1 MYDKG
6 DNFMSAF
13 EKDIKMP
20 FGDARYIKAQ
30 KVHSEYT
37 FDDPLPFFRREF
49 EIEGDIENA
58 RIFVQSPGFACYY
71 INGKPITEDIFIS
84 ATSDYKK
91 ILWYDEYEVSHLL
104 KKGKNVICAIAGNG
118 FFNET
123 FRTAWDFHEAYW
135 RDAPQILLSLWVN
148 GENLLVSDGKWKV
161 SREYSHII
169 YSQLRS
175 GEFVDMRK
183 YDESWLELGFDD
195 SAWIDAIERAPEEI
209 TAELRPI
216 ICQPVREVEVL
227 SPAEIRK
234 TEEGYLIDFARTIS
248 GYMGIT
254 FTAPEGREL
263 EFYYT
268 EDVYPDG
275 KIKMNG
281 LHKEFNYPDRQ
292 PFHINKAI
300 ASGKVDTFKPLFCYH
315 GFRYVLIKGL
325 DEAPKAEN
333 IKAYFIHNDI
343 ERRSEFK
350 CGNPVI
356 QYIYDAGIQSTY
368 SNMFWSLTDCPTR
381 EKLGWM
387 NDAQASIEQTL
398 INFDI
403 MPFYNKWFED
413 IKADMCE
420 DGALHAVV
428 PTHTWGRDWGP
439 VCDLMLYELPY
450 RAYLYTGDASMLV
463 GAIEYF
469 DRYLAFLEGYIK
481 ENKNF
486 ILADWMGW
494 GNSKLIPREFVRD
507 IIFLKG
513 LKITALAYKLDGRDA
528 KAIDDKLESYKRTFA
543 SKYLDENGR
552 CTVDEQTSVALMI
565 MFGIYTDKDAI
576 SKQMAE
582 TVIKSNMTLTSG
594 MLGVQ
599 YLYDAL
605 GVSGRGDLAYKLI
618 TESDPGY
625 KTWFEHGA
633 DTLWECWDGADRDS
647 HNHHMFSNV
656 IGWFFKTMLG
666 IEPDVENPGF
676 KKIDLHPQFIED
688 AGYVWAKMQT
698 VSGEIELGWEY
709 KNGEFIYTVI
719 IPDGV
724 EAYYG
729 GKKLVCG
736 KNTFVIKK

>member
-1 MYDKG
+1 
-6 DNFMSAF
+6 MSNVS
-13 EKDIKMP
+13 KIDP
-20 FGDARYIKAQ
+20 NGVFGDAKYIKAQ
-30 KVHSEYT
+30 AVRSDFLLY
-37 FDDPLPFFRREF
+37 DPIPFFRREF
-49 EIEGDIENA
+49 EINEDVHNA
-58 RIFVQSPGFACYY
+58 EIFVQSPGFATYF
-71 INGKPITEDIFIS
+71 INGEPVTDNVFIS

-91 ILWYDEYEVSHLL
+91 ILWYDRFDISNLL
-104 KKGKNVICAIAGNG
+104 KKGKNVIAVMAGNG
-118 FFNET
+118 FFNEP
-123 FRTAWDFHEAYW
+123 FRTVWKFHEAYW
-135 RDAPQILLSLWVN
+135 RDAPQFLLSLKVN
-148 GENLLVSDGKWKV
+148 GNTVLVSDSSWKA
-161 SREYSHII
+161 SREHSHITYSH
-169 YSQLRS
+169 LRS

-183 YDESWLELGFDD
+183 FDESWKNVGYND
-195 SAWIDAIERAPEEI
+195 SDWQDAIERDMGQI
-209 TAELRPI
+209 TGVLRPI
-216 ICQPVREVEVL
+216 ICEPVREVETFDPV
-227 SPAEIRK
+227 EIRK
-234 TEEGYLIDFARTIS
+234 TEEGYLVDFGVTIS

-254 FTAPEGREL
+254 LTAPEGKEI

-268 EDVYPDG
+268 EDVYADG
-275 KIKMNG
+275 RIKMNG
-281 LHKEFNYPDRQ
+281 LHKEECYPDRQ
-292 PFHINKAI
+292 PFHINKMI
-300 ASGKVDTFKPLFCYH
+300 ASGRVDMFKPTFCYH
-315 GFRYVLIKGL
+315 GFRYVLVKGL

-343 ERRSEFK
+343 ARTSQFK

-356 QYIYDAGIQSTY
+356 QYIYDAGIRSTY

-403 MPFYNKWFED
+403 MQFYNKWFED

-450 RAYLYTGDASMLV
+450 RAYLYTGDSAMLT

-469 DRYLAFLEGYIK
+469 DKYLDFLEGYIK
-481 ENKNF
+481 EGKNF

-494 GNSKLIPREFVRD
+494 GNSSLIPREFVRD

-513 LKITALAYKLDGRDA
+513 LKITALAYKLDGRDTQ
-528 KAIDDKLESYKRTFA
+528 KIEDKLEEYKSIFA

-552 CTVDEQTSVALMI
+552 CTIDEQTSVALMI
-565 MFGIYTDKDAI
+565 MFGIYTDKKEI

-582 TVIKSNMTLTSG
+582 TVERSNMTLTSG

-605 GVSGRGDLAYKLI
+605 GESGRGDLAYKLI

-625 KTWFEHGA
+625 KTWYEHGA

-666 IEPDVENPGF
+666 IEPDVDHPGF
-676 KKIDLHPQFIED
+676 EKIELRPQFIED
-688 AGYVWAKMQT
+688 AGYVWARMHT
-698 VSGEIELGWEY
+698 VRGEIELGWEY
-709 KNGEFIYTVI
+709 KDGDFIYTVI
-719 IPDGV
+719 IPEGIDAWYNGNHLRV
-724 EAYYG
+724 
-729 GKKLVCG
+729 G

>member
-1 MYDKG
+1 MPDLKN
-6 DNFMSAF
+6 DN
-13 EKDIKMP
+13 KMP
-20 FGDARYIKAQ
+20 FGNAKYIKAQ
-30 KVHSEYT
+30 KVHSDYT
-37 FDDPLPFFRREF
+37 FDDPIPFFRREF
-49 EIEGDIENA
+49 VIDEDVKAAE
-58 RIFVQSPGFACYY
+58 IFVQSPGFASYF
-71 INGKPITEDIFIS
+71 INGVNVTDNIFIS

-91 ILWYDEYEVSHLL
+91 ILWYDHFDVAHLL
-104 KKGKNVICAIAGNG
+104 KKGKNVIAVMAGNG
-118 FFNET
+118 FFNEP
-123 FRTAWDFHEAYW
+123 FHTVWEFHDAYW
-135 RDAPQILLSLWVN
+135 RDAPQFILSLHIN
-148 GENLLVSDGKWKV
+148 GNIALVSDNEWKV
-161 SREYSHII
+161 SREVSHIRYSH
-169 YSQLRS
+169 LRS

-183 YDESWLELGFDD
+183 YDESWKTVGYDD
-195 SAWIDAIERAPEEI
+195 SSWQPPFVRDDSEI
-209 TAELRPI
+209 TGELRPI
-216 ICQPVREVEVL
+216 ICQPVKELEIYEP
-227 SPAEIRK
+227 SEIRQTK
-234 TEEGYLIDFARTIS
+234 DGYLVDFAHTIS

-254 FTAPEGREL
+254 FTAPRGKEI

-275 KIKMNG
+275 SIKLNG
-281 LHKEFNYPDRQ
+281 LHKVHCYPDQQ
-292 PFHINKAI
+292 PFHVNKAI
-300 ASGKVDTFKPLFCYH
+300 ASGGVDTFKPVFCYH

-325 DEAPKAEN
+325 DDAPSKEN
-333 IKAYFIHNDI
+333 IRAYFIHNDI

-356 QYIYDAGIQSTY
+356 QYIYDAGIRSTW
-368 SNMFWSLTDCPTR
+368 SNMFWALTDCPTR

-450 RAYLYTGDASMLV
+450 RAYLYTGDASMLI

-469 DRYLAFLEGYIK
+469 DKYLDFLEGYIK

-494 GNSKLIPREFVRD
+494 GNSTLIPREFVRD

-513 LKITALAYKLDGRDA
+513 LKITALAYELDGRDA
-528 KAIDDKLESYKRTFA
+528 KAILEKLEGYKRTFA
-543 SKYLDENGR
+543 SKYLDESGR
-552 CTVDEQTSVALMI
+552 CTVDEQTAVALMI

-582 TVIKSNMTLTSG
+582 TVIRSNMTLTSG

-666 IEPDVENPGF
+666 IEPDAENPGF

-698 VSGEIELGWEY
+698 VSGEIELGWEF
-709 KNGEFIYTVI
+709 KDGEFVYTVI
-719 IPDGV
+719 IPETV
-724 EAYYG
+724 EAYYE

>member
-1 MYDKG
+1 MKSKYT
-6 DNFMSAF
+6 NAF
-13 EKDIKMP
+13 ESAS
-20 FGDARYIKAQ
+20 FIKAAQ
-30 KVHSEYT
+30 NHSEYT
-37 FDDPLPFFRREF
+37 LYDPLPLFRKVF
-49 EIEGDIENA
+49 EINEEINSAE
-58 RIFVQSPGFACYY
+58 IFVQSPGFATFY
-71 INGKPITEDIFIS
+71 INGEPITEDKFIS
-84 ATSDYKK
+84 ATSDYTK
-91 ILWYDEYEVSHLL
+91 ILWYNSYDVSHILN
-104 KKGKNVICAIAGNG
+104 KGKNVICAIAGNG

-123 FRTAWDFHEAYW
+123 FRTIWKFQEAYW
-135 RDAPQILLSLWVN
+135 RDAPQILVSLHVN
-148 GENLLVSDGKWKV
+148 GKQVIVSDNEWKTTTDK
-161 SREYSHII
+161 SYITYSH
-169 YSQLRS
+169 LRS

-183 YDESWLELGFDD
+183 YDESWTSLDYDD
-195 SAWIDAIERAPEEI
+195 SDWQNAIKRDESEI
-209 TAELRPI
+209 TGELRPI
-216 ICQPVREVEVL
+216 ICQPVRELEILAPV
-227 SPAEIRK
+227 EIRK
-234 TEEGYLIDFARTIS
+234 TEEGYLVDFARTIS

-254 FTAPEGREL
+254 LTAPEGKEI

-268 EDVYPDG
+268 EDAYPDG
-275 KIKMNG
+275 RIKMNN
-281 LHKEFNYPDRQ
+281 LHKAECYPDRQ
-292 PFHINKAI
+292 PFHINKMI
-300 ASGKVDTFKPLFCYH
+300 ASGKTDTFKPMFCYH
-315 GFRYVLIKGL
+315 GFRYVLIKDL
-325 DEAPKAEN
+325 DEVPKKEN
-333 IKAYFIHNDI
+333 IKAYFIHNDVD
-343 ERRSEFK
+343 RLSEFK

-356 QYIYDAGIQSTY
+356 QYIYDAGIRSTW

-428 PTHTWGRDWGP
+428 PSHTWGRDWGP

-450 RAYLYTGDASMLV
+450 RAYLYTGDASMLT

-469 DRYLAFLEGYIK
+469 DRYLEFLEGYIK
-481 ENKNF
+481 DNKNF

-513 LKITALAYKLDGRDA
+513 LKITALAYKLDGRDES
-528 KAIDDKLESYKRTFA
+528 AILEKLNAYKNVFA

-552 CTVDEQTSVALMI
+552 CTVNEQTSVALMI
-565 MFGIYTDKDAI
+565 MFGIYTDKQAI
-576 SKQMAE
+576 TKQMAE
-582 TVIKSNMTLTSG
+582 IVERDGCTLTSG

-605 GVSGRGDLAYKLI
+605 GESGRGDLAYKLI

-625 KTWFEHGA
+625 KTWYEHGA

-666 IEPDVENPGF
+666 VEPNEMNPGF
-676 KKIDLHPQFIED
+676 EKIELRPQFIKD

-698 VSGEIELGWEY
+698 VRGVIELGWEY
-709 KNGEFIYTVI
+709 KDGHFEYTVI
-719 IPDGV
+719 LPDTI
-724 EAYYG
+724 EAVYQ
-729 GKKLVCG
+729 GKKLSAG
-736 KNTFVIKK
+736 KNTFII

>member
-1 MYDKG
+1 
-6 DNFMSAF
+6 MSA
-13 EKDIKMP
+13 IKNVITEP

-30 KVHSEYT
+30 LTHSGYT

-49 EIEGDIENA
+49 ESDGEIESA
-58 RIFVQSPGFACYY
+58 KIFVQSPGFATYY

-91 ILWYDEYEVSHLL
+91 ILWYDEYDVTPLL

-123 FRTAWDFHEAYW
+123 FRTTWKFHEAYW
-135 RDAPQILLSLWVN
+135 RDAPQILVSLWVN
-148 GENLLVSDGKWKV
+148 GENALVSDKSWRV
-161 SREYSHII
+161 SRDFSYITYSH
-169 YSQLRS
+169 LRS

-183 YDESWLELGFDD
+183 YDESWLELDFDD
-195 SAWIDAIERAPEEI
+195 SAWMNAIERAPEEI
-209 TAELRPI
+209 TATLRPI
-216 ICQPVREVEVL
+216 ICQPVREVETLDPVD
-227 SPAEIRK
+227 IRK
-234 TEEGYLIDFARTIS
+234 TDEGYLVDFKRTIS

-254 FTAPEGREL
+254 FTAPEGREI

-268 EDVYPDG
+268 EDTYQDG
-275 KIKMNG
+275 RIKMNN
-281 LHKEFNYPDRQ
+281 LHNVHCYPDRQ

-300 ASGKVDTFKPLFCYH
+300 ASGKRDTFKPLFCYH
-315 GFRYVLIKGL
+315 GFRYVLITGL
-325 DEAPKAEN
+325 EDEPKAED

-428 PTHTWGRDWGP
+428 PSHSWGRDWGP

-450 RAYLYTGDASMLV
+450 RAYLYTGDKTMLV

-469 DRYLAFLEGYIK
+469 DRYLDFLEGYIK

-494 GNSKLIPREFVRD
+494 GNSQLIPREFVRD

-513 LKITALAYKLDGRDA
+513 LRITALAYKLDGRDT
-528 KAIDDKLESYKRTFA
+528 KTIEDKLETYKKAFA
-543 SKYLDENGR
+543 TKYLDKDGR
-552 CTVDEQTSVALMI
+552 CTINEQTAVALMI

-582 TVIKSNMTLTSG
+582 IVERDGCTLTAG

-605 GVSGRGDLAYKLI
+605 GESGRGDLAYKLI

-625 KTWFEHGA
+625 KTWYERGA
-633 DTLWECWDGADRDS
+633 DTLWECWDGADRNS

-666 IEPDVENPGF
+666 IEPCEDAPGF
-676 KKIDLHPQFIED
+676 ERVILRPQFIAD

-698 VSGEIELGWEY
+698 VRGKIELGWEY
-709 KNGEFIYTVI
+709 KDGVFEYTVN
-719 IPDGV
+719 IPEGI
-724 EAYYG
+724 EAVYD
-729 GKKLVCG
+729 GKKLSVG
-736 KNTFVIKK
+736 ENKFIIKK

>member
-1 MYDKG
+1 
-6 DNFMSAF
+6 MSAF
-13 EKDIKMP
+13 KNAIANP
-20 FGDARYIKAQ
+20 FCDARFIKAQ
-30 KVHSEYT
+30 KEHSGYT
-37 FDDPLPFFRREF
+37 FVDPLPFFRREF
-49 EIEGDIENA
+49 ELDGEVESA

-91 ILWYDEYEVSHLL
+91 ILWYDEYDVTPLL

-118 FFNET
+118 FFNEP
-123 FRTAWDFHEAYW
+123 FRTAWEYHEAYW
-135 RDAPQILLSLWVN
+135 RDAPQILVSLWLN
-148 GENLLVSDGKWKV
+148 GENSLVSDSSWKV
-161 SREYSHII
+161 SRDFSYITYSH
-169 YSQLRS
+169 LRS

-183 YDESWLELGFDD
+183 YDESWLEIGFDD
-195 SAWIDAIERAPEEI
+195 SMWMDAIERSPEEI
-209 TAELRPI
+209 TATLRPI
-216 ICQPVREVEVL
+216 ICQPVREVEILDPVD
-227 SPAEIRK
+227 IRK
-234 TEEGYLIDFARTIS
+234 TNEGYLIDFARTIS

-254 FTAPEGREL
+254 FKAPEGREL

-268 EDVYPDG
+268 EDIYPGG

-281 LHKEFNYPDRQ
+281 LHKVHCYPDQQ
-292 PFHINKAI
+292 PFHVNKAI
-300 ASGKVDTFKPLFCYH
+300 ASGKTDTFKPLFCYH

-325 DEAPKAEN
+325 DDAPRAED

-428 PTHTWGRDWGP
+428 PSHTWGRDWGP

-450 RAYLYTGDASMLV
+450 RAYLYTGDSSMLV

-469 DRYLAFLEGYIK
+469 DRYLDFLEGYIK

-494 GNSKLIPREFVRD
+494 GNSPLIPCEFVRD

-513 LKITALAYKLDGRDA
+513 LKITSLAYKLDGRDT
-528 KAIDDKLESYKRTFA
+528 KAIDDKLESYKNIFA
-543 SKYLDENGR
+543 SRYLDKDGR
-552 CTVDEQTSVALMI
+552 CTVNEQTAVALMI
-565 MFGIYTDKDAI
+565 MFGIYTDKEAI

-582 TVIKSNMTLTSG
+582 IVERDGCTLTAG

-605 GVSGRGDLAYKLI
+605 GESGRGDLAYKLI

-625 KTWFEHGA
+625 KTWYEHGA

-666 IEPDVENPGF
+666 IGPDVEHPGF
-676 KKIDLHPQFIED
+676 EKVTLRPQFIEE

-698 VSGEIELGWEY
+698 VRGEIELGWEY
-709 KNGEFIYTVI
+709 KDGEFLYTVI
-719 IPDGV
+719 IPKGI
-724 EAYYG
+724 EATYNG
-729 GKKLVCG
+729 QTLCVG

>member
-1 MYDKG
+1 
-6 DNFMSAF
+6 MSAF
-13 EKDIKMP
+13 AN
-20 FGDARYIKAQ
+20 ARFIKAQ
-30 KVHSEYT
+30 RVHSEYT

-49 EIEGDIENA
+49 EVDTEIDNA
-58 RIFVQSPGFACYY
+58 RIFVQSPGFAVYY
-71 INGKPITEDIFIS
+71 INGKPITDDIFIS

-91 ILWYDEYEVSHLL
+91 ILWYDEYDVSHLL

-123 FRTAWDFHEAYW
+123 FRTVWEFHNAYW
-135 RDAPQILLSLWVN
+135 RDAPQILVSLWLN
-148 GENLLVSDGKWKV
+148 GENVLVSDSTWKV
-161 SREYSHII
+161 SREFSHITYSH
-169 YSQLRS
+169 LRS
-175 GEFVDMRK
+175 GEFVDMRR
-183 YDESWLELGFDD
+183 YDESWLEIGFDD
-195 SAWIDAIERAPEEI
+195 SSWSNAIERAPEEI
-209 TAELRPI
+209 TAKLRPI
-216 ICQPVREVEVL
+216 ICQPVREVEIL
-227 SPAEIRK
+227 DPAEIRK
-234 TEEGYLIDFARTIS
+234 TNEGYLVDFGRTIS

-254 FTAPEGREL
+254 FKAPEGREL

-268 EDVYPDG
+268 EDIYPDG

-281 LHKEFNYPDRQ
+281 LHKVHCYPDQQ
-292 PFHINKAI
+292 PFHVNKAI
-300 ASGKVDTFKPLFCYH
+300 ASGKRDTFKPLFSYH

-325 DEAPKAEN
+325 DDAPEAKD

-356 QYIYDAGIQSTY
+356 QYIYDAGIKSTY
-368 SNMFWSLTDCPTR
+368 SNMFWALTDCPTR

-403 MPFYNKWFED
+403 VPFYNKWFED

-428 PTHTWGRDWGP
+428 PSHTWGRDWGP

-450 RAYLYTGDASMLV
+450 RAYLYTGDKSMLV

-469 DRYLAFLEGYIK
+469 DRYLAFLEGYIRD
-481 ENKNF
+481 NKNF

-494 GNSKLIPREFVRD
+494 GNSPLIPCDFVRD

-528 KAIDDKLESYKRTFA
+528 TAIDDKLESYKRIFA
-543 SKYLDENGR
+543 SRYLDKDGR
-552 CTVDEQTSVALMI
+552 CTINEQTAVALMI
-565 MFGIYTDKDAI
+565 MFGIYTDKKAI

-582 TVIKSNMTLTSG
+582 IVERDGCTLTAG

-605 GVSGRGDLAYKLI
+605 GEAGRGDLAYKLI

-625 KTWFEHGA
+625 KTWYEHGA

-666 IEPDVENPGF
+666 IEPDVEHPGF
-676 KKIDLHPQFIED
+676 EKIELRPQFIED

-698 VSGEIELGWEY
+698 VRGEIELGWEY
-709 KNGEFIYTVI
+709 NDGEFIYTVI
-719 IPDGV
+719 VPEGI
-724 EAYYG
+724 EARYNG
-729 GKKLVCG
+729 QTLCVG

>member
-1 MYDKG
+1 MKSRYTS
-6 DNFMSAF
+6 NFEFAS
-13 EKDIKMP
+13 
-20 FGDARYIKAQ
+20 YIKAAE
-30 KVHSEYT
+30 KHSEYT
-37 FDDPLPFFRREF
+37 FCDPLPLFRRVF
-49 EIEGDIENA
+49 EIDEEVKSA
-58 RIFVQSPGFACYY
+58 EIFVQSPGFATYY
-71 INGKPITEDIFIS
+71 INGEPITDDVFIS

-91 ILWYDEYEVSHLL
+91 ILWYDSYDVTPLL
-104 KKGKNVICAIAGNG
+104 KKGKNVISAIAGNG

-123 FRTAWDFHEAYW
+123 FRTTWKFHEAYW
-135 RDAPQILLSLWVN
+135 RDAPQILVALNVN
-148 GENLLVSDGKWKV
+148 GKQALVSDGEWKT
-161 SREYSHII
+161 SLDHSYITYSH
-169 YSQLRS
+169 LRS

-183 YDESWLELGFDD
+183 YDITWTSLEYDD
-195 SAWIDAIERAPEEI
+195 RDWKNVIVRPDKEV
-209 TAELRPI
+209 TGELRPV
-216 ICQPVREVEVL
+216 ICQPVRELETYA
-227 SPAEIRK
+227 PAEIRK
-234 TEEGYLIDFARTIS
+234 TEEGYLVDFAHTIS
-248 GYMGIT
+248 GYMSIT
-254 FTAPEGREL
+254 LTAPAGSEL

-275 KIKMNG
+275 RIKMNN
-281 LHKEFNYPDRQ
+281 LHKVDCYPDRQ
-292 PFHINKAI
+292 PFHVNKMI
-300 ASGKVDTFKPLFCYH
+300 ASGSIDTFKPMFCYH

-325 DEAPKAEN
+325 DKAPAAEN
-333 IKAYFIHNDI
+333 IKAYFIHNDV

-356 QYIYDAGIQSTY
+356 QYIYDAGIRSTW
-368 SNMFWSLTDCPTR
+368 SNMFWALTDCPTR

-403 MPFYNKWFED
+403 LPFYNKWFED
-413 IKADMCE
+413 IKADMCD

-428 PTHTWGRDWGP
+428 PSHTWGRDWGP

-450 RAYLYTGDASMLV
+450 RVYLYTGDSSMLT

-469 DRYLAFLEGYIK
+469 DRYLDFLEGYIK

-494 GNSKLIPREFVRD
+494 GNSPLIPREFVRD

-513 LKITALAYKLDGRDA
+513 LKVTSLAYKLAKRDA
-528 KAIDDKLESYKRTFA
+528 SELDTKLARYERFFTE
-543 SKYLDENGR
+543 KYIDENGR
-552 CTVDEQTSVALMI
+552 CTINEQTAVALMI
-565 MFGIYTDKDAI
+565 MFGLYTDKAAI
-576 SKQMAE
+576 SAQMAE
-582 TVIKSNMTLTSG
+582 TVENSNLTLTSG

-605 GVSGRGDLAYKLI
+605 GESGRGDLAYKLI

-625 KTWFEHGA
+625 KTWYAHGA

-666 IEPDVENPGF
+666 IEPDPEKPGF
-676 KKIDLHPQFIED
+676 ERINLNPQFIED
-688 AGYVWAKMQT
+688 AGYVRAKMQT
-698 VSGEIELGWEY
+698 VRGEIELGWEY
-709 KNGEFIYTVI
+709 KEGEFIYSVT
-719 IPDGV
+719 IPDGI
-724 EAYYG
+724 EAYYNDS
-729 GKKLVCG
+729 KLSIG